1 MNTSESQANG
11 RSPDAACSA
20 ALCLALNKLI
30 WKCPMPEMIAA
41 HKEEAIGVWAEYW
54 LAELRDGPDGCR
66 IGGIEWNAADSE
78 FVPSPNAPCAGSAE
92 SEKPTP

>member
-1 MNTSESQANG
+1 MSVESQKPSAG
-11 RSPDAACSA
+11 AVSA

-30 WKCPMPEMIAA
+30 WKCPMPEMVAA

-66 IGGIEWNAADSE
+66 ISGIEWDAADNE
-78 FVPSPNAPCAGSAE
+78 FVPSSNARSAATE
-92 SEKPTP
+92 GRNS

>member
-1 MNTSESQANG
+1 MEHQPSAGALSAEV
-11 RSPDAACSA
+11 ACSA

-66 IGGIEWNAADSE
+66 IGGSEWNAADSE
-78 FVPSPNAPCAGSAE
+78 FVPSPS
-92 SEKPTP
+92 SISI